1 MTVPVNIEEKIKKLS
16 PERRKKVEARA
27 KQLIAEEMTLRE
39 LRKAHNLTQERL
51 AKVLKIGQEQVSRLE
66 QRSDLLFST
75 LRGYVEAMGGKLVL
89 VVEFPDRQPV
99 IVSGIAELN
108 GDGSKPPQKSRAAS
122 AARAR
127 A

>member
-1 MTVPVNIEEKIKKLS
+1 MPVNIEEKIKKLS
-16 PERRKKVEARA
+16 PARRKKIEARA

-99 IVSGIAELN
+99 IVSGIAGLS
-108 GDGSKPPQKSRAAS
+108 GHAKPPQKTRNGH
-122 AARAR
+122 AARVLA
-127 A
+127 

>member
-1 MTVPVNIEEKIKKLS
+1 MPVNIEEKIKKLS
-16 PERRKKVEARA
+16 PERRKKVEART
-27 KQLIAEEMTLRE
+27 KELIAEEMTLRE

-89 VVEFPDRQPV
+89 LAEFPDCKPV
-99 IVSGIAELN
+99 IVSGIADLN
-108 GDGSKPPQKSRAAS
+108 GKHPKPPQKSRPAP
-122 AARAR
+122 AARVR

>member
-1 MTVPVNIEEKIKKLS
+1 MPVNIEDKIKKLS

-51 AKVLKIGQEQVSRLE
+51 AKVLKIGQEQVSRME

-75 LRGYVEAMGGKLVL
+75 LRGYVEALGGKLVL

-108 GDGSKPPQKSRAAS
+108 GDAKPPQKSRAAS
-122 AARAR
+122 AARVR

>member
-1 MTVPVNIEEKIKKLS
+1 MPVNIEEKIKKLS
-16 PERRKKVEARA
+16 PERRKKIEARA

-39 LRKAHNLTQERL
+39 LRKAHNLTQVRL
-51 AKVLKIGQEQVSRLE
+51 AKVLKVGQEQVSRME

-99 IVSGIAELN
+99 IVSGIAGLN
-108 GDGSKPPQKSRAAS
+108 GYAKPTQKTRNGH
-122 AARAR
+122 RAR
-127 A
+127 VRA

>member
-1 MTVPVNIEEKIKKLS
+1 MPVNIEEKIKKLS

-51 AKVLKIGQEQVSRLE
+51 AKVLKIGQEQISRME

-108 GDGSKPPQKSRAAS
+108 GDAKPPQKSRAAS
-122 AARAR
+122 AARVR

>member
-1 MTVPVNIEEKIKKLS
+1 MPVNIEEEIKKLS
-16 PERRKKVEARA
+16 PERRKKVEARP

-51 AKVLKIGQEQVSRLE
+51 ANVLKIGQEQVSRME

-75 LRGYVEAMGGKLVL
+75 LRGYVEAMGGKLFL

-108 GDGSKPPQKSRAAS
+108 GDGSKPPQKSRTAS
-122 AARAR
+122 ATRAR

>member
-1 MTVPVNIEEKIKKLS
+1 MPVNIEEEIKKLS
-16 PERRKKVEARA
+16 PERRKKVEARP

-51 AKVLKIGQEQVSRLE
+51 ANVLKIGQEQVSRME

-99 IVSGIAELN
+99 IVSGTAELN
-108 GDGSKPPQKSRAAS
+108 GERAKPPQKTRNGS
-122 AARAR
+122 AARVR

>member
-1 MTVPVNIEEKIKKLS
+1 MPVNIEEKIKKLN

-27 KQLIAEEMTLRE
+27 KQRIAEEMTLRE

-66 QRSDLLFST
+66 LRSDLLFST

-99 IVSGIAELN
+99 IVSGIAGLN
-108 GDGSKPPQKSRAAS
+108 GEPSKLPQKSRNGH
-122 AARAR
+122 AARVR

>member
-1 MTVPVNIEEKIKKLS
+1 MNIEEKIKKLS
-16 PERRKKVEARA
+16 PERRKRVEARA
-27 KQLIAEEMTLRE
+27 KELIAEEMTLRE

-89 VVEFPDRQPV
+89 LAEFPDCKPV
-99 IVSGIAELN
+99 IVSGIAGLN
-108 GDGSKPPQKSRAAS
+108 GKYSEPPQKSRVPQAANT
-122 AARAR
+122 RAR

>member
-1 MTVPVNIEEKIKKLS
+1 
-16 PERRKKVEARA
+16 
-27 KQLIAEEMTLRE
+27 MTLRE

-89 VVEFPDRQPV
+89 LAEFPDCKPV

-108 GDGSKPPQKSRAAS
+108 GKHSKPPQKSRPTP
-122 AARAR
+122 AARVR